1 MEYLFLAAVLAT
13 TGFAFVNG
21 FHDAGVTVG
30 NAVKNRALNP
40 WIALVMAAVFNFIGA
55 LLGQGVALTVAE
67 NTVTLP
73 HDPHLLLSVVFA
85 GLTAAIVWGVITYL
99 AAVPVSSTYT
109 LVGGLLGAGLVYGA
123 VADLQGMMLRVILP
137 LLLAPLVVL
146 AMSALVTAV
155 VSRLAENA
163 APKPLFRNARAAD
176 AVVTG
181 ILALGHGV
189 QDAQKSAAVLMIAV
203 LAYQGIDFV
212 DGESTDVSWPVRLL
226 IAAALAIGTLT
237 SGWRV
242 ARTVATRI
250 VRLDPLKSVLANGV
264 AATATLA
271 AAFAVAVP
279 VSIVYSVTAANV
291 GTQFSGRRGVVRLRF
306 LLPVVGTA
314 LLAIPVTALL
324 GAGLAGLLVLAGI

>member
-1 MEYLFLAAVLAT
+1 MEILFLVAVLT
-13 TGFAFVNG
+13 TAGFAFVNG

-30 NAVKNRALNP
+30 NAVRSRALSP
-40 WIALVMAAVFNFIGA
+40 RIALLMAGTFNFVGA
-55 LLGQGVALTVAE
+55 LMGQGVALTVAE
-67 NTVTLP
+67 NTITLP
-73 HDPHLLLSVVFA
+73 HEPHRLLLVIVA
-85 GLTAAIVWGVITYL
+85 GLGGAVAWGIVTYIAAL
-99 AAVPVSSTYT
+99 PVSSTYT

-123 VADLQGMMLRVILP
+123 VADFSNVVVRLILP
-137 LLLAPLVVL
+137 LLIAPVVVL
-146 AMSALVTAV
+146 VMSALVTLV
-155 VSRLAENA
+155 VTRLAENA

-176 AVVTG
+176 AIVTG

-189 QDAQKSAAVLMIAV
+189 QDAQKSAAILMIAV

-212 DGESTDVSWPVRLL
+212 DGESTDVTWPVRLL
-226 IAAALAIGTLT
+226 IAAALALGTVT

-242 ARTVATRI
+242 MRTVA
-250 VRLDPLKSVLANGV
+250 VRLVSLDPLKSVLANGV

-306 LLPVVGTA
+306 LLPIVATA
-314 LLAIPVTALL
+314 LLAIPVPALL
-324 GAGLAGLLVLAGI
+324 SAGFAWILLVAGV

>member
-1 MEYLFLAAVLAT
+1 MEILFLAAVLT
-13 TGFAFVNG
+13 TAGFAFVNG

-30 NAVKNRALNP
+30 NAVRSRALSP
-40 WIALVMAAVFNFIGA
+40 RIALLMAGTFNFVGA
-55 LLGQGVALTVAE
+55 LMGQGVALTVAE
-67 NTVTLP
+67 NTITLTHEP
-73 HDPHLLLSVVFA
+73 HRLLLVIVA
-85 GLTAAIVWGVITYL
+85 GLGGAVAWGIVTYIAAL
-99 AAVPVSSTYT
+99 PVSSTYT

-123 VADLQGMMLRVILP
+123 VADFSNVVVRLILP
-137 LLLAPLVVL
+137 LLIAPVVVL
-146 AMSALVTAV
+146 VMSALVTLV
-155 VSRLAENA
+155 VTRLAENA

-176 AVVTG
+176 AIVTG

-189 QDAQKSAAVLMIAV
+189 QDAQKSAAILMIAV

-212 DGESTDVSWPVRLL
+212 DGESTDVTWPVRLL
-226 IAAALAIGTLT
+226 IAAALALGTVT

-242 ARTVATRI
+242 MRTVAARL
-250 VRLDPLKSVLANGV
+250 VSLDPLKSVLANGV

-306 LLPVVGTA
+306 LLPIVATA
-314 LLAIPVTALL
+314 LLAIPVPALL
-324 GAGLAGLLVLAGI
+324 GAGFAWILLVAGV

>member
-1 MEYLFLAAVLAT
+1 VEYLFLAAVLAT

-40 WIALVMAAVFNFIGA
+40 RIALVMAAVFNFVGA

-73 HDPHLLLSVVFA
+73 HDPHRLLSVVFA
-85 GLTAAIVWGVITYL
+85 GLTAAVVWGVITYL

-123 VADLQGMMLRVILP
+123 VADLQGMM
-137 LLLAPLVVL
+137 VL

-212 DGESTDVSWPVRLL
+212 DGESTDVTWPVRLL

-306 LLPVVGTA
+306 LLPVVGNA

-324 GAGLAGLLVLAGI
+324 GAALAGLLVLAGV

>member
-1 MEYLFLAAVLAT
+1 MEILFLVAVLT
-13 TGFAFVNG
+13 TAGFAFVNG

-30 NAVKNRALNP
+30 NAVRSRALSP
-40 WIALVMAAVFNFIGA
+40 RIALLMAGTFNFVGA
-55 LLGQGVALTVAE
+55 LMGQGVALTVAE
-67 NTVTLP
+67 NTITLTHEP
-73 HDPHLLLSVVFA
+73 HRLLLVIVA
-85 GLTAAIVWGVITYL
+85 GLGGAVAWGIVTYIAAL
-99 AAVPVSSTYT
+99 PVSSTYT

-123 VADLQGMMLRVILP
+123 VADFSNVVVRLILP
-137 LLLAPLVVL
+137 LLIAPVVVL
-146 AMSALVTAV
+146 VMSALVTLV
-155 VSRLAENA
+155 VTRLAENA

-176 AVVTG
+176 AIVTG

-189 QDAQKSAAVLMIAV
+189 QDAQKSAAILMIAV

-212 DGESTDVSWPVRLL
+212 DGESTDVTWPVRLL
-226 IAAALAIGTLT
+226 IAAALALGTVT

-242 ARTVATRI
+242 MRTVA
-250 VRLDPLKSVLANGV
+250 VRLVSLDPLKSVLANGV

-306 LLPVVGTA
+306 LLPIVATA
-314 LLAIPVTALL
+314 LLAIPVPALL
-324 GAGLAGLLVLAGI
+324 SAGFAWILLVAGV